1 VTNLNGQNHDFDFGV
16 PQFRTLTSQCN
27 FPWLLANVLDPALGK
42 DIPIGNAGR
51 TKLLTSSNNIKVG
64 CIGLGEREWL
74 ATINSLPPNLDYRS
88 ASGTADQLTPQL
100 RTDGAEIV
108 IAITHQREPNDV
120 KLAEKAATGSI
131 DLILGG
137 HDHYYNLQVINS
149 VPVLRSGTDFKQ
161 LSYIEAWRK
170 SDGKG
175 FDFRITRRDI
185 VSSIAEDL
193 ETVKIVQ
200 KLTEKL
206 KTRLE
211 HPIGA
216 TLVPLDAR
224 FTTVRL
230 RESNIGNLVCDVMK
244 HYYDGDCC
252 IMAGGTIRG
261 DQVYPP
267 GVIKLKDIMNCF
279 PFEDPVVVIGAN
291 GKAIRE
297 ALENSVCLYPALEG
311 RFPQVSGIQFK
322 FNPKR
327 PAGKRILSVNVND
340 SPIDPEKNY
349 RLVTRGYMARGKDGY
364 DSLLIEPE
372 GGTAQELVSEENGVL
387 ISTILRQ
394 FFMALRVVGRWHNWG
409 RSMERHWGG
418 VLNEMNSQDNTSFI
432 KARPRTRTTAVV
444 DQAKTDE
451 LVGSE
456 DSEIDLEGNKEAR
469 NQPGSRNENEVV
481 LVKKVLKKW
490 RRLAGVRVE
499 GDTIDSMD
507 VEDFDVSWTNAVAPQ
522 LEGRIQLVDD

>member
-1 VTNLNGQNHDFDFGV
+1 V
-16 PQFRTLTSQCN
+16 PQFRSLSAQCK
-27 FPWLLANVLDPALGK
+27 FPWLLANVLDPALG
-42 DIPIGNAGR
+42 PETAIGNAGR
-51 TKLLTSSNNIKVG
+51 TKILNSSNNIKVG

-74 ATINSLPPNLDYRS
+74 ATINSLPPNLEYKS
-88 ASGTADQLTPQL
+88 ASGTSDQLTPQL
-100 RTDGAEIV
+100 RKDGAEIV

-170 SDGKG
+170 DSGKG

-185 VSSIAEDL
+185 VSSIPEEP
-193 ETVKIVQ
+193 ETVKLVQ

-206 KTRLE
+206 KGRLE

-230 RESNIGNLVCDVMK
+230 KESNLGNLVSDVMK
-244 HYYDGDCC
+244 HYYDGDCS
-252 IMAGGTIRG
+252 ILAGGTIRG
-261 DQVYPP
+261 DQIYPP
-267 GVIKLKDIMNCF
+267 GIIKLKDVMNCF
-279 PFEDPVVVIGAN
+279 PFEDPVVVIGVN
-291 GKAIRE
+291 GKAIKD

-311 RFPQVSGIQFK
+311 RFPQVSGIKFK
-322 FNPKR
+322 FNPKQ
-327 PAGKRILSVNVND
+327 PPGKRIVSVSIKD
-340 SPIDPEKNY
+340 EPLDPEKKY

-364 DSLLIEPE
+364 DSLLIQSE
-372 GGTAQELVSEENGVL
+372 GGTAEDIVSEENGVL

-394 FFMALRVVGRWHNWG
+394 FFMALRIVGRWHNWG

-418 VLNEMNSQDNTSFI
+418 VLNDMSRRESTTFH
-432 KARPRTRTTAVV
+432 KARPRNRAATLVE
-444 DQAKTDE
+444 KFKETDD

-456 DSEIDLEGNKEAR
+456 DSEVEVDDDNNG
-469 NQPGSRNENEVV
+469 QSQSGSRDEKEVV
-481 LVKKVLKKW
+481 LIRRVLKKW
-490 RRLAGVRVE
+490 RRLAGVREEGETCDSIKVE
-499 GDTIDSMD
+499 EFNIP
-507 VEDFDVSWTNAVAPQ
+507 WTSAVAPH
-522 LEGRIQLVDD
+522 LEGRIELVDN

>member
-1 VTNLNGQNHDFDFGV
+1 M
-16 PQFRTLTSQCN
+16 
-27 FPWLLANVLDPALGK
+27 
-42 DIPIGNAGR
+42 
-51 TKLLTSSNNIKVG
+51 LTSSNNIKVG

-88 ASGTADQLTPQL
+88 ASGTADLLTPEL
-100 RTDGAEIV
+100 RKEGAEIV

-161 LSYIEAWRK
+161 LSYIEGWRK

-185 VSSIAEDL
+185 VSSIAEDPD
-193 ETVKIVQ
+193 TVKIVQ

-211 HPIGA
+211 HPVGA
-216 TLVPLDAR
+216 SLVPLDAR

-230 RESNIGNLVCDVMK
+230 KESNMGNLVCDVMK
-244 HYYDGDCC
+244 HYYEGDCC

-267 GVIKLKDIMNCF
+267 GIIKLKDIMNCF
-279 PFEDPVVVIGAN
+279 PFEDPVVVIGVN

-311 RFPQVSGIQFK
+311 RFPQVSGIKFK

-327 PAGKRILSVNVND
+327 PAGQRVLSVSIND
-340 SPIDPEKNY
+340 APVDPTKHY

-372 GGTAQELVSEENGVL
+372 GGTAEDIVSEENGVL

-394 FFMALRVVGRWHNWG
+394 FFMALRIVGRWHNWG

-418 VLNEMNSQDNTSFI
+418 VLKDMSRSENPTVV
-432 KARPRTRTTAVV
+432 KAHPRTRTTAVV
-444 DQAKTDE
+444 DQSKTDD

-456 DSEIDLEGNKEAR
+456 DSEVEPETGD
-469 NQPGSRNENEVV
+469 GSQSQSGTRNEQEVV
-481 LVKKVLKKW
+481 LVRRVLKKW
-490 RRLAGVRVE
+490 RRLAGVKVDGE
-499 GDTIDSMD
+499 TCDSMKID
-507 VEDFDVSWTNAVAPQ
+507 EFNVSWTNAVAPQ
-522 LEGRIQLVDD
+522 LEGRIQLVDE